1 MRLLLRK
8 TMDKVD
14 FSNNPAALL
23 NSQLFN
29 NPKTDAKKAK
39 GKAGAGNIR
48 FSETLE
54 RSFLESLGDMG
65 PWQDTAPSEEA
76 VQELLDNVRSTGDDL
91 KNRPFPAEILNYK
104 KAVRTLIH
112 YVVENGYALVSSD
125 GVPHYQK
132 SGYKGS
138 LLDPRARKATQH
150 YGIQVIDR
158 KLDELAAGILSGQ
171 ASQMERVAQL
181 DEITGLL
188 VDLTV
193 TGKIQVK

>member
-1 MRLLLRK
+1 
-8 TMDKVD
+8 MDKVD

-39 GKAGAGNIR
+39 GKGGAGSTR

-54 RSFLESLGDMG
+54 RSFLETLGDMG
-65 PWQDTAPSEEA
+65 PLQDTAPSEEA
-76 VQELLDNVRSTGDDL
+76 VQELLDNVRSSGDDL

-104 KAVRTLIH
+104 KAVRNFIH
-112 YVVENGYALVSSD
+112 YVVENGYALVESD
-125 GVPHYQK
+125 GVPNAQRP
-132 SGYKGS
+132 GYKGS
-138 LLDPRARKATQH
+138 LWEPQARKAHH
-150 YGIQVIDR
+150 YHGIQVIDR

-171 ASQMERVAQL
+171 TGQLERVAKL

-193 TGKIQVK
+193 TGKIRERDE